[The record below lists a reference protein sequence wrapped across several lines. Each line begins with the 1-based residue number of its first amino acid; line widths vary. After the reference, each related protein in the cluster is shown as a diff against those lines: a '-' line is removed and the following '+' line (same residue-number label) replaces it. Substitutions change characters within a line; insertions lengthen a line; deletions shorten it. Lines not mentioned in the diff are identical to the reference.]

1 MALNVPV
8 ICGRDQSRR
17 DATFQH
23 DGQISASAKKSTSE
37 IFLQA
42 GLDRANQLESVQ
54 QISFLAQASTA
65 PGPLPPGH
73 CARDS
78 LQPKGLWHVG
88 SGTHAMK
95 GILEMKFAVM
105 IAVASAVIFSSSLA
119 LAQNANP
126 ASTTTSGDSAAAPV
140 TDNPAS
146 LSSPRPARPSPG
158 SGINSGALNNGTSG
172 DTIGTGSGTSGGQG
186 SAAATASPAPGG
198 HKE

>member
-1 MALNVPV
+1 MRHFNTTGKSVRPPE
-8 ICGRDQSRR
+8 
-17 DATFQH
+17 
-23 DGQISASAKKSTSE
+23 KSTSE

-54 QISFLAQASTA
+54 QISFLPQASTA

-95 GILEMKFAVM
+95 GIVAMKFAAM
-105 IAVASAVIFSSSLA
+105 IALATAIIFSGSLA
-119 LAQNANP
+119 IAQNANP
-126 ASTTTSGDSAAAPV
+126 ASTTTSGDSAVAPA
-140 TDNPAS
+140 TGNPAS

-158 SGINSGALNNGTSG
+158 SGINSGALNNGTTG

-186 SAAATASPAPGG
+186 SAAATASPAASG